1 MSSQQ
6 PLHDRNDD
14 AALDT
19 LLSRHLSDELE
30 PHIGAATRRFE
41 QYAGPG
47 PVTTGPL
54 SGQARR
60 LQHAQARPS
69 PVRLWWTAPL
79 LAAAAAVAM
88 IVVPVVRMMSRPQPA
103 SIAQVAPTPPNALP
117 PAGADAQPVLASHDP
132 QVQGA
137 MWSEYRDAG
146 RVYLDDQ
153 TVARR
158 LVKTDYQR
166 LQWTDPSDHSQV
178 EITIPR
184 QEVVLVS
191 SPKF

>member
-1 MSSQQ
+1 
-6 PLHDRNDD
+6 
-14 AALDT
+14 
-19 LLSRHLSDELE
+19 
-30 PHIGAATRRFE
+30 
-41 QYAGPG
+41 
-47 PVTTGPL
+47 V
-54 SGQARR
+54 
-60 LQHAQARPS
+60 
-69 PVRLWWTAPL
+69 
-79 LAAAAAVAM
+79 
-88 IVVPVVRMMSRPQPA
+88 
-103 SIAQVAPTPPNALP
+103 QVAPTPSDVLP
-117 PAGADAQPVLASHDP
+117 PAGTNAQPVLASHDP

-166 LQWTDPSDHSQV
+166 LQWTDPSDNSQV